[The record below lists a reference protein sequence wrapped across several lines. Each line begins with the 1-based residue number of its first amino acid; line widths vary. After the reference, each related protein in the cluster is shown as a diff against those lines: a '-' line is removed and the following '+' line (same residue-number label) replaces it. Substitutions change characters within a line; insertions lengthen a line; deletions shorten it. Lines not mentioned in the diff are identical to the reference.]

1 LEMLRYNE
9 INGKEI
15 GSSAPRLERINSEE
29 PSINENVL
37 AEQTKY
43 KLEIVGK
50 LQELRNIKD
59 RTMKKAEDVQKLSM
73 ELNVK
78 DSEKFAEVLK
88 RQKYKLED
96 IIQEL
101 NLKVDPSKK
110 VKGNDTQ

>member
-1 LEMLRYNE
+1 MLRYNYL
-9 INGKEI
+9 NGKDVDI
-15 GSSAPRLERINSEE
+15 NVTRIQRTTSEE
-29 PSINENVL
+29 SGINENVL

-59 RTMKKAEDVQKLSM
+59 RTMKKCEDVQKLSS

-78 DSEKFAEVLK
+78 DSEKFAEVIK
-88 RQKYKLED
+88 HHKTRLED

-101 NLKVDPSKK
+101 DLKVDPGKK
-110 VKGNDTQ
+110 VKGNENQ